1 MKFEIKNISIKGFRN
16 YKEEVAY
23 NLGRKVKILGGNG
36 LGKSTVKE
44 AICWAVLGTD
54 SNGNERATTSL
65 INNQKPKITEV
76 VLDFV
81 MDEESHTIIRRKKG
95 STNEVYL
102 DQAKSS
108 TSDILKEL
116 FVSKDIF
123 LSIFNPYYFPSLAPK
138 DAKSILSDVCKPVG
152 QDTVFAELGDYLKDV
167 MLKNGF
173 RIPETFLSDCRDN
186 LKEQEQNITYLEGKI
201 DGLKPQEVPEKLT
214 FDKQEELDSLKK
226 ELSNIQAPVSLEAQ
240 LKELDIEEK
249 SAVSEF
255 NNISYQPLKDVAT
268 LKKQKDK
275 CLEEYKDNERQIKLV
290 KEEHIDCPQCDA
302 HIDVS
307 SIKKEPLIKFRDGII
322 KKGKE
327 LAVEIEKAET
337 YNEEVNEKNIELK
350 EQKKIELDEK
360 LAEINARREEIKL
373 NIQTQEE
380 EYKKA
385 TEGLQDRIKVLEEE
399 KKQVEINN
407 TLVENI
413 ETNNASI
420 EKTIKEA
427 KEGITNSKNKIAQLK
442 LAIDAGKQYNSI
454 KVKKQAEQI
463 GEYLNKVTI
472 QFEVV
477 NKDGEIK
484 DKFAVLYEGKEF
496 NKLSNSERIKAG
508 LEISNLIMHLNKT
521 YLPVFVDDAESIN
534 VIPEL
539 DTQMISAYVVDSD
552 EIKVEVVE

>member
-1 MKFEIKNISIKGFRN
+1 MQLEGKKISIKGFRN

-23 NLGRKVKILGGNG
+23 NLGRKVKIFGDNG
-36 LGKSTVKE
+36 LGKSTIKE

-54 SNGNERATTSL
+54 SNGNERATTAL
-65 INNQKPKITEV
+65 VNNSKPKVTEV
-76 VLDFV
+76 VLDFT

-138 DAKSILSDVCKPVG
+138 DAKAILSDVCKPVG
-152 QDTVFAELGDYLKDV
+152 QDVVFAELGDYLKDV

-186 LKEQEQNITYLEGKI
+186 LKEQEENILYLKGVI
-201 DGLKPQEVPEKLT
+201 DGAVKQEVPGRKVFEKQ
-214 FDKQEELDSLKK
+214 KELDDLNERLSKIK
-226 ELSNIQAPVSLEAQ
+226 RPELIENQ

-249 SAVSEF
+249 SLRNEF
-255 NNISYQPLKDVAT
+255 NNISYQPTKDISA
-268 LKKQKDK
+268 LKKQKDDYLK
-275 CLEEYKDNERQIKLV
+275 DYKNNHNELAGLKSKFIPCPHCGEKVDVTEQRRNLLLKYEEGV
-290 KEEHIDCPQCDA
+290 
-302 HIDVS
+302 
-307 SIKKEPLIKFRDGII
+307 I

-327 LAVEIEKAET
+327 VAAQIEAAE
-337 YNEEVNEKNIELK
+337 
-350 EQKKIELDEK
+350 EQNKKIEEQNIKFRDTKKLELDSKLDEIK
-360 LAEINARREEIKL
+360 ARREKIKSDL
-373 NIQTQEE
+373 DFEVMQYEE
-380 EYKKA
+380 AVKCMKSS
-385 TEGLQDRIKVLEEE
+385 INKIEEE
-399 KKQVEINN
+399 KRNIETANKIA
-407 TLVENI
+407 ENI
-413 ETNNASI
+413 EANNAGVD
-420 EKTIKEA
+420 KKIKDAE
-427 KEGITNSKNKIAQLK
+427 EGIKNSENRIAQLK

-463 GEYLNKVTI
+463 GEYLDKVTI

-484 DKFAVLYEGKEF
+484 DKFAILYDGKEF
-496 NKLSNSERIKAG
+496 NKLSNSEKIKAG
-508 LEISNLIMHLNKT
+508 LEISNLIMNLMNVK
-521 YLPVFVDDAESIN
+521 LPVFIDDAESIN

-539 DTQMISAYVVDSD
+539 DTQMISASVSKDK
-552 EIKVEVVE
+552 EIKVEVEE